1 MWLTQFTITSIYEII
16 AEFVL
21 TPLAYYYSKLIHMV
35 RHKDKVFHHFQ
46 GQLYKSLYY
55 Q

>member
-1 MWLTQFTITSIYEII
+1 MWLTQITINSIFEII
-16 AEFVL
+16 AEFAL
-21 TPLAYYYSKLIHMV
+21 TPLAYYYLKLIHKDTH
-35 RHKDKVFHHFQ
+35 RDKVFHHFQ